1 MSALAV
7 QPKKLIGHVPEV
19 SALWELGQFVDR

>member
-7 QPKKLIGHVPEV
+7 QPKNLIGHVQEV
-19 SALWELGQFVDR
+19 SAPWELGQFVDR